1 MRLQNI
7 YCIMLW
13 NIGKVGVIMLDSS
26 TSLMLLILLGVIIL
40 VILSVAFLTH
50 MKKVDKDNDIKLSHI
65 DESVREIKQCVTYLG
80 KNAVAEHR
88 NEWGGRE
95 TKPDVRGALN
105 ESILPGTSGKGNIKP
120 DVGVEPETVKSVGT
134 FESEKMEPE
143 ARTRENMVT
152 GISRTST
159 QIKNADVP
167 RAGSAPLDRL
177 VSGGAAPRR
186 TGLYREGSRVPNPV
200 GQSVS
205 KPVEPRVPKPEE
217 PRISR
222 IEPHEVHSLDQVL
235 ANLERPGSPGGSPGS
250 ANKAG
255 LSNSRN
261 TDFKSQPAGYN
272 PAEVSVTETL
282 KAGELKTKDV
292 GIEKVSVP
300 IEKDR
305 SCISR
310 TAADKK
316 PIPTHFVDR
325 STATD
330 RQGRVYS
337 VDQLKEQIK

>member
-105 ESILPGTSGKGNIKP
+105 ESISPGT
-120 DVGVEPETVKSVGT
+120 
-134 FESEKMEPE
+134 
-143 ARTRENMVT
+143 
-152 GISRTST
+152 SRTST

-200 GQSVS
+200 GQSVPNPVEPRIPN
-205 KPVEPRVPKPEE
+205 PVEPRVPKPEE

-222 IEPHEVHSLDQVL
+222 IEPQV
-235 ANLERPGSPGGSPGS
+235 ADR
-250 ANKAG
+250 
-255 LSNSRN
+255 
-261 TDFKSQPAGYN
+261 KS
-272 PAEVSVTETL
+272 VV
-282 KAGELKTKDV
+282 
-292 GIEKVSVP
+292 
-300 IEKDR
+300 
-305 SCISR
+305 
-310 TAADKK
+310 
-316 PIPTHFVDR
+316 
-325 STATD
+325 
-330 RQGRVYS
+330 
-337 VDQLKEQIK
+337 

>member
-1 MRLQNI
+1 
-7 YCIMLW
+7 
-13 NIGKVGVIMLDSS
+13 MLDSS

-105 ESILPGTSGKGNIKP
+105 ESISPGT
-120 DVGVEPETVKSVGT
+120 
-134 FESEKMEPE
+134 
-143 ARTRENMVT
+143 
-152 GISRTST
+152 SRTST

-200 GQSVS
+200 GQSVPNPVEPRIPN
-205 KPVEPRVPKPEE
+205 PVEPRVPKPEE

-222 IEPHEVHSLDQVL
+222 IAPHEVHSLDQVL
-235 ANLERPGSPGGSPGS
+235 ANLERPGSPGGNPGS

-305 SCISR
+305 SRISR

>member
-105 ESILPGTSGKGNIKP
+105 ESISP
-120 DVGVEPETVKSVGT
+120 
-134 FESEKMEPE
+134 
-143 ARTRENMVT
+143 

-159 QIKNADVP
+159 QIKDADVP

-200 GQSVS
+200 GQSVPNPVGQS
-205 KPVEPRVPKPEE
+205 VPKPVEPRVPNSIEQSVPKPEE

-222 IEPHEVHSLDQVL
+222 IAPHEVHSLDQVL

-305 SCISR
+305 SRISR

>member
-1 MRLQNI
+1 
-7 YCIMLW
+7 
-13 NIGKVGVIMLDSS
+13 MLDSS

-105 ESILPGTSGKGNIKP
+105 ESISPGT
-120 DVGVEPETVKSVGT
+120 
-134 FESEKMEPE
+134 
-143 ARTRENMVT
+143 
-152 GISRTST
+152 SRTST
-159 QIKNADVP
+159 QIKNADVL

-200 GQSVS
+200 GQSVP
-205 KPVEPRVPKPEE
+205 KPVEPRVPNSIEQSVPKPEE

-222 IEPHEVHSLDQVL
+222 IAPHEVHSLDQVL

-261 TDFKSQPAGYN
+261 TDFKSQPAGDN

-305 SCISR
+305 SRISR

>member
-105 ESILPGTSGKGNIKP
+105 ESISP
-120 DVGVEPETVKSVGT
+120 
-134 FESEKMEPE
+134 
-143 ARTRENMVT
+143 

-167 RAGSAPLDRL
+167 CAGSAPLDRL

-205 KPVEPRVPKPEE
+205 KPVEQSVSKPVEPRVPNPVEPRVPKPEE

-305 SCISR
+305 SRISR

>member
-1 MRLQNI
+1 
-7 YCIMLW
+7 MLW

-105 ESILPGTSGKGNIKP
+105 ESISP
-120 DVGVEPETVKSVGT
+120 
-134 FESEKMEPE
+134 
-143 ARTRENMVT
+143 

-205 KPVEPRVPKPEE
+205 KPVEPRVPNPVEPRVPKPEE

-305 SCISR
+305 SRISR

>member
-1 MRLQNI
+1 
-7 YCIMLW
+7 
-13 NIGKVGVIMLDSS
+13 MLDSS

-105 ESILPGTSGKGNIKP
+105 ESISPSPGT
-120 DVGVEPETVKSVGT
+120 
-134 FESEKMEPE
+134 
-143 ARTRENMVT
+143 
-152 GISRTST
+152 SRTST

-186 TGLYREGSRVPNPV
+186 TGLYRKGSRVPNPV

-205 KPVEPRVPKPEE
+205 KPVEPRVPNSIEQSVPKPEE

-305 SCISR
+305 SRISR

>member
-105 ESILPGTSGKGNIKP
+105 ESISPGT
-120 DVGVEPETVKSVGT
+120 
-134 FESEKMEPE
+134 
-143 ARTRENMVT
+143 
-152 GISRTST
+152 SRTST

>member
-1 MRLQNI
+1 
-7 YCIMLW
+7 
-13 NIGKVGVIMLDSS
+13 MLDSS

-105 ESILPGTSGKGNIKP
+105 ESISP
-120 DVGVEPETVKSVGT
+120 
-134 FESEKMEPE
+134 
-143 ARTRENMVT
+143 

-159 QIKNADVP
+159 QIKDADVP

-200 GQSVS
+200 GQSVPNPVGQS
-205 KPVEPRVPKPEE
+205 VPKPVEPRVPNSIEQSVPKPEE

-222 IEPHEVHSLDQVL
+222 IAPHEVHSLDQVL

-305 SCISR
+305 SRISR

>member
-105 ESILPGTSGKGNIKP
+105 ESISPSPGT
-120 DVGVEPETVKSVGT
+120 
-134 FESEKMEPE
+134 
-143 ARTRENMVT
+143 
-152 GISRTST
+152 SRTST

-200 GQSVS
+200 GQSVPN
-205 KPVEPRVPKPEE
+205 PVEPRVPKPEE

-292 GIEKVSVP
+292 GIEKV
-300 IEKDR
+300 
-305 SCISR
+305 
-310 TAADKK
+310 
-316 PIPTHFVDR
+316 
-325 STATD
+325 
-330 RQGRVYS
+330 
-337 VDQLKEQIK
+337 

>member
-1 MRLQNI
+1 
-7 YCIMLW
+7 MLW

-105 ESILPGTSGKGNIKP
+105 ESISPGT
-120 DVGVEPETVKSVGT
+120 
-134 FESEKMEPE
+134 
-143 ARTRENMVT
+143 
-152 GISRTST
+152 SRTST

-205 KPVEPRVPKPEE
+205 KPVEPRVPNSIEQSVPKPEE

-222 IEPHEVHSLDQVL
+222 IAPHEVHSLDQVL

-305 SCISR
+305 SRISR

>member
-1 MRLQNI
+1 
-7 YCIMLW
+7 
-13 NIGKVGVIMLDSS
+13 MLDSS

-95 TKPDVRGALN
+95 TKPNVRGALN
-105 ESILPGTSGKGNIKP
+105 ESISPGT
-120 DVGVEPETVKSVGT
+120 
-134 FESEKMEPE
+134 
-143 ARTRENMVT
+143 
-152 GISRTST
+152 SRTST
-159 QIKNADVP
+159 QIKDADVP

-186 TGLYREGSRVPNPV
+186 TGLYREGTRVPNPV

-205 KPVEPRVPKPEE
+205 KPVEPRVPNSIEQSVPKPEE

-222 IEPHEVHSLDQVL
+222 IAPHEVHSLDQVL
-235 ANLERPGSPGGSPGS
+235 ANLERPGSPGGNPGS

-305 SCISR
+305 SRISR

>member
-105 ESILPGTSGKGNIKP
+105 ESISPGT
-120 DVGVEPETVKSVGT
+120 
-134 FESEKMEPE
+134 
-143 ARTRENMVT
+143 
-152 GISRTST
+152 SRTST

-200 GQSVS
+200 GQSVPNPVEPRIPN
-205 KPVEPRVPKPEE
+205 PVEPRVPNPEE

>member
-1 MRLQNI
+1 
-7 YCIMLW
+7 
-13 NIGKVGVIMLDSS
+13 MLDSS

-40 VILSVAFLTH
+40 VILSVVFLTH

-105 ESILPGTSGKGNIKP
+105 ESISPGT
-120 DVGVEPETVKSVGT
+120 
-134 FESEKMEPE
+134 
-143 ARTRENMVT
+143 
-152 GISRTST
+152 SRTST

-200 GQSVS
+200 
-205 KPVEPRVPKPEE
+205 EPRVPKPEE

-222 IEPHEVHSLDQVL
+222 IAPHEVHSLDQVL
-235 ANLERPGSPGGSPGS
+235 ADLEKHGSPGGSPGS

-261 TDFKSQPAGYN
+261 TDFKSQPAGHN
-272 PAEVSVTETL
+272 PAEVSVTEIL

-305 SCISR
+305 SRISR

>member
-1 MRLQNI
+1 
-7 YCIMLW
+7 
-13 NIGKVGVIMLDSS
+13 MLDSS

-105 ESILPGTSGKGNIKP
+105 ESISPGT
-120 DVGVEPETVKSVGT
+120 
-134 FESEKMEPE
+134 
-143 ARTRENMVT
+143 
-152 GISRTST
+152 SRTST

-200 GQSVS
+200 GQSVPNPVEPRIPN
-205 KPVEPRVPKPEE
+205 PVEPRVPKPEE

-235 ANLERPGSPGGSPGS
+235 ANLERPGSPGGNPGS

-305 SCISR
+305 SRISR

>member
-1 MRLQNI
+1 
-7 YCIMLW
+7 
-13 NIGKVGVIMLDSS
+13 MLDSS

-105 ESILPGTSGKGNIKP
+105 ESISPGT
-120 DVGVEPETVKSVGT
+120 
-134 FESEKMEPE
+134 
-143 ARTRENMVT
+143 
-152 GISRTST
+152 SRTST

-205 KPVEPRVPKPEE
+205 KPVEPRVPNSIEQSVPKPEE

-222 IEPHEVHSLDQVL
+222 IAPHEVHSLDQVL
-235 ANLERPGSPGGSPGS
+235 ANLERPGPPGGNPGS

-305 SCISR
+305 SRISR

>member
-1 MRLQNI
+1 
-7 YCIMLW
+7 
-13 NIGKVGVIMLDSS
+13 MLDSS

-50 MKKVDKDNDIKLSHI
+50 MKKIDKDNDIKLSHI

-105 ESILPGTSGKGNIKP
+105 ESISPGT
-120 DVGVEPETVKSVGT
+120 
-134 FESEKMEPE
+134 
-143 ARTRENMVT
+143 
-152 GISRTST
+152 SRTST

-200 GQSVS
+200 GQSVP
-205 KPVEPRVPKPEE
+205 KPVEPRVPNSIEQSVPKPEE

-222 IEPHEVHSLDQVL
+222 IAPHEVHSLDQVL

-261 TDFKSQPAGYN
+261 TDFKSQPAGDN

-305 SCISR
+305 SRISR

>member
-1 MRLQNI
+1 
-7 YCIMLW
+7 
-13 NIGKVGVIMLDSS
+13 MLDSS

-80 KNAVAEHR
+80 KSAVAEHR

-105 ESILPGTSGKGNIKP
+105 ESISPGTSGKGNIKP

-152 GISRTST
+152 GISRAST

-200 GQSVS
+200 GQSVP
-205 KPVEPRVPKPEE
+205 KPVEPRVPNPEE

-222 IEPHEVHSLDQVL
+222 IAPHEVHSLDQVF
-235 ANLERPGSPGGSPGS
+235 ANLERPGSPGGNPGS

>member
-1 MRLQNI
+1 
-7 YCIMLW
+7 MLW

-105 ESILPGTSGKGNIKP
+105 ESISPGT
-120 DVGVEPETVKSVGT
+120 
-134 FESEKMEPE
+134 
-143 ARTRENMVT
+143 
-152 GISRTST
+152 SRTST

-186 TGLYREGSRVPNPV
+186 TGLYREGLRVPNPV

-205 KPVEPRVPKPEE
+205 KPVEPRVPNSIEQSVPKPEE

-222 IEPHEVHSLDQVL
+222 IAPHEVHSLDQVL
-235 ANLERPGSPGGSPGS
+235 ANLERPGSPGGNPGS

-305 SCISR
+305 SRISR

>member
-1 MRLQNI
+1 
-7 YCIMLW
+7 MLW

-105 ESILPGTSGKGNIKP
+105 ESISPGT
-120 DVGVEPETVKSVGT
+120 
-134 FESEKMEPE
+134 
-143 ARTRENMVT
+143 
-152 GISRTST
+152 SRTST

-200 GQSVS
+200 GQSVPN
-205 KPVEPRVPKPEE
+205 PVEPRVPNSIEQSVPKPEE

-222 IEPHEVHSLDQVL
+222 IAPHEVHSLDQVL
-235 ANLERPGSPGGSPGS
+235 ANLERPGSPGGNPGS

-305 SCISR
+305 SRISR

>member
-1 MRLQNI
+1 
-7 YCIMLW
+7 MLW

-105 ESILPGTSGKGNIKP
+105 ESISPGT
-120 DVGVEPETVKSVGT
+120 
-134 FESEKMEPE
+134 
-143 ARTRENMVT
+143 
-152 GISRTST
+152 SRTST

-200 GQSVS
+200 GQSVP
-205 KPVEPRVPKPEE
+205 KPVEPRLPKIG
-217 PRISR
+217 RASCR
-222 IEPHEVHSLDQVL
+222 
-235 ANLERPGSPGGSPGS
+235 ER
-250 ANKAG
+250 
-255 LSNSRN
+255 
-261 TDFKSQPAGYN
+261 
-272 PAEVSVTETL
+272 V
-282 KAGELKTKDV
+282 
-292 GIEKVSVP
+292 
-300 IEKDR
+300 
-305 SCISR
+305 
-310 TAADKK
+310 
-316 PIPTHFVDR
+316 
-325 STATD
+325 
-330 RQGRVYS
+330 
-337 VDQLKEQIK
+337 

>member
-1 MRLQNI
+1 
-7 YCIMLW
+7 
-13 NIGKVGVIMLDSS
+13 MLDSS

-105 ESILPGTSGKGNIKP
+105 ESISPGT
-120 DVGVEPETVKSVGT
+120 
-134 FESEKMEPE
+134 
-143 ARTRENMVT
+143 
-152 GISRTST
+152 SRTST

-205 KPVEPRVPKPEE
+205 KPVEPRVPNSIEQSVPKPEE

-222 IEPHEVHSLDQVL
+222 IAPHEVHSLDQVL

-272 PAEVSVTETL
+272 AAEVSVTETL

>member
-1 MRLQNI
+1 
-7 YCIMLW
+7 
-13 NIGKVGVIMLDSS
+13 MLDSS

-50 MKKVDKDNDIKLSHI
+50 MKKVNKDNDIKLSHI

-105 ESILPGTSGKGNIKP
+105 ESISPGT
-120 DVGVEPETVKSVGT
+120 
-134 FESEKMEPE
+134 
-143 ARTRENMVT
+143 
-152 GISRTST
+152 SRTST

-205 KPVEPRVPKPEE
+205 KPVEPRVPNSIEQSVPKPEE

-222 IEPHEVHSLDQVL
+222 IAPHEVHSLDQVL
-235 ANLERPGSPGGSPGS
+235 ANLERPGSPGGNPGS

-305 SCISR
+305 SRISR

>member
-105 ESILPGTSGKGNIKP
+105 ESISPGT
-120 DVGVEPETVKSVGT
+120 
-134 FESEKMEPE
+134 
-143 ARTRENMVT
+143 
-152 GISRTST
+152 SRTST

-205 KPVEPRVPKPEE
+205 KSVEPRVPNSIEQSVPKPEE

-222 IEPHEVHSLDQVL
+222 IAPHEVHSLDQVL
-235 ANLERPGSPGGSPGS
+235 ANLERPCSPGGNPGS

-261 TDFKSQPAGYN
+261 TDFKSQPVGYN

-305 SCISR
+305 SRISR

>member
-105 ESILPGTSGKGNIKP
+105 ESISPGT
-120 DVGVEPETVKSVGT
+120 
-134 FESEKMEPE
+134 
-143 ARTRENMVT
+143 
-152 GISRTST
+152 SRTST

-205 KPVEPRVPKPEE
+205 KSVEPRVPNSIEQSVPKPEE

-222 IEPHEVHSLDQVL
+222 IAPHEVHSLDQVL
-235 ANLERPGSPGGSPGS
+235 ANLERPGSPGGNPGS

-305 SCISR
+305 SRISR

>member
-1 MRLQNI
+1 MT
-7 YCIMLW
+7 
-13 NIGKVGVIMLDSS
+13 GVQ
-26 TSLMLLILLGVIIL
+26 T
-40 VILSVAFLTH
+40 
-50 MKKVDKDNDIKLSHI
+50 
-65 DESVREIKQCVTYLG
+65 C
-80 KNAVAEHR
+80 
-88 NEWGGRE
+88 
-95 TKPDVRGALN
+95 ALR
-105 ESILPGTSGKGNIKP
+105 SP
-120 DVGVEPETVKSVGT
+120 
-134 FESEKMEPE
+134 
-143 ARTRENMVT
+143 
-152 GISRTST
+152 
-159 QIKNADVP
+159 
-167 RAGSAPLDRL
+167 
-177 VSGGAAPRR
+177 
-186 TGLYREGSRVPNPV
+186 RVPNSIE
-200 GQSVS
+200 QS
-205 KPVEPRVPKPEE
+205 VPKPEE

-235 ANLERPGSPGGSPGS
+235 ANLERPGSPGGNPGS

-272 PAEVSVTETL
+272 PAEMSVTETL

-305 SCISR
+305 SRISR

>member
-1 MRLQNI
+1 
-7 YCIMLW
+7 
-13 NIGKVGVIMLDSS
+13 MLDSS

-105 ESILPGTSGKGNIKP
+105 ESISPGT
-120 DVGVEPETVKSVGT
+120 
-134 FESEKMEPE
+134 
-143 ARTRENMVT
+143 
-152 GISRTST
+152 SRTST

-205 KPVEPRVPKPEE
+205 KPVEPRVPNSIEQSVPKPEE

-222 IEPHEVHSLDQVL
+222 IAPHEVHSLDQVL
-235 ANLERPGSPGGSPGS
+235 ANLERPGSPGGNPGS

-305 SCISR
+305 SRISR

>member
-65 DESVREIKQCVTYLG
+65 DESIREIKQCVTYLG

-105 ESILPGTSGKGNIKP
+105 ESISPSPGT
-120 DVGVEPETVKSVGT
+120 
-134 FESEKMEPE
+134 
-143 ARTRENMVT
+143 
-152 GISRTST
+152 SRTST

-205 KPVEPRVPKPEE
+205 KPVEPRVPNSIEQSVPKPEE

-222 IEPHEVHSLDQVL
+222 IAPHEVHSLDQVL
-235 ANLERPGSPGGSPGS
+235 ANLERPGSPGGNPGS

-305 SCISR
+305 SRISR

>member
-1 MRLQNI
+1 
-7 YCIMLW
+7 
-13 NIGKVGVIMLDSS
+13 MLDSS

-105 ESILPGTSGKGNIKP
+105 ESISPGT
-120 DVGVEPETVKSVGT
+120 
-134 FESEKMEPE
+134 
-143 ARTRENMVT
+143 
-152 GISRTST
+152 SRTST

-205 KPVEPRVPKPEE
+205 KSVEPRVPNSIEQSVPKPEE

-222 IEPHEVHSLDQVL
+222 IAPHEVHSLDQVL
-235 ANLERPGSPGGSPGS
+235 ANLERPGSPGGNPGS

-261 TDFKSQPAGYN
+261 TDFKSQPVGYN

>member
-1 MRLQNI
+1 
-7 YCIMLW
+7 
-13 NIGKVGVIMLDSS
+13 MLDSS

-105 ESILPGTSGKGNIKP
+105 ESISPGT
-120 DVGVEPETVKSVGT
+120 
-134 FESEKMEPE
+134 
-143 ARTRENMVT
+143 
-152 GISRTST
+152 SRTST

-200 GQSVS
+200 GQSVPNPVEPRIPN
-205 KPVEPRVPKPEE
+205 PVEPRVPKPEE

-222 IEPHEVHSLDQVL
+222 IEPREVHSLDQVL

-305 SCISR
+305 SRISR

>member
-1 MRLQNI
+1 
-7 YCIMLW
+7 MLW

-40 VILSVAFLTH
+40 VILSVAFLAH

-88 NEWGGRE
+88 NEWGDRQ

-105 ESILPGTSGKGNIKP
+105 ESISP
-120 DVGVEPETVKSVGT
+120 
-134 FESEKMEPE
+134 
-143 ARTRENMVT
+143 
-152 GISRTST
+152 GISRAST

-167 RAGSAPLDRL
+167 RAGGAPLDRL
-177 VSGGAAPRR
+177 VSGGAASRR
-186 TGLYREGSRVPNPV
+186 TGLYREDRCVPNPG
-200 GQSVS
+200 GQSI
-205 KPVEPRVPKPEE
+205 PKPEE

-222 IEPHEVHSLDQVL
+222 IAPHEVHSLDQVL
-235 ANLERPGSPGGSPGS
+235 ADLGKHGSPGGSPGR

-261 TDFKSQPAGYN
+261 TDFKSQPAGHN

-305 SCISR
+305 SRISR

>member
-1 MRLQNI
+1 
-7 YCIMLW
+7 
-13 NIGKVGVIMLDSS
+13 MLDSS

-105 ESILPGTSGKGNIKP
+105 ESISPGT
-120 DVGVEPETVKSVGT
+120 
-134 FESEKMEPE
+134 
-143 ARTRENMVT
+143 
-152 GISRTST
+152 SRTST

-205 KPVEPRVPKPEE
+205 KSVEPRVPNSIEQSVPKPEE

-222 IEPHEVHSLDQVL
+222 IAPHEVHSLDQVL
-235 ANLERPGSPGGSPGS
+235 ANLERPGSPGGNPGS

-261 TDFKSQPAGYN
+261 TDFKSQPVGYN

-305 SCISR
+305 SRISR

>member
-1 MRLQNI
+1 
-7 YCIMLW
+7 
-13 NIGKVGVIMLDSS
+13 MLDSS

-105 ESILPGTSGKGNIKP
+105 ESISPGT
-120 DVGVEPETVKSVGT
+120 
-134 FESEKMEPE
+134 
-143 ARTRENMVT
+143 
-152 GISRTST
+152 SRTST

-205 KPVEPRVPKPEE
+205 KPVEPRVPNSIEQSVPKPEE

-305 SCISR
+305 SRISR

>member
-105 ESILPGTSGKGNIKP
+105 ESISPSPGT
-120 DVGVEPETVKSVGT
+120 
-134 FESEKMEPE
+134 
-143 ARTRENMVT
+143 
-152 GISRTST
+152 SRTST

-186 TGLYREGSRVPNPV
+186 TGLYRKGSRVPNPV

-205 KPVEPRVPKPEE
+205 KPVEPRVPNSIEQSVPKPEE

-305 SCISR
+305 SRISR

>member
-1 MRLQNI
+1 
-7 YCIMLW
+7 
-13 NIGKVGVIMLDSS
+13 MLDSS

-105 ESILPGTSGKGNIKP
+105 ESISPGT
-120 DVGVEPETVKSVGT
+120 
-134 FESEKMEPE
+134 
-143 ARTRENMVT
+143 
-152 GISRTST
+152 SRTST

-186 TGLYREGSRVPNPV
+186 TGLYREGSRVPNPEEPRV
-200 GQSVS
+200 P
-205 KPVEPRVPKPEE
+205 KPVEPRVPNSIEQSVPKPVEPRVPNSIEQSVPKPEE

-222 IEPHEVHSLDQVL
+222 IAPHEVHSLDQVL

-305 SCISR
+305 SRISR

>member
-105 ESILPGTSGKGNIKP
+105 ESISP
-120 DVGVEPETVKSVGT
+120 
-134 FESEKMEPE
+134 
-143 ARTRENMVT
+143 

-200 GQSVS
+200 GQSVP
-205 KPVEPRVPKPEE
+205 KPVEPRVPNSIEQSVPKPEE

-222 IEPHEVHSLDQVL
+222 IAPHEVHSLDQVL
-235 ANLERPGSPGGSPGS
+235 ANLERPGSPGGNPGS

-305 SCISR
+305 SRISR

>member
-1 MRLQNI
+1 
-7 YCIMLW
+7 
-13 NIGKVGVIMLDSS
+13 MLDSS

-105 ESILPGTSGKGNIKP
+105 ESISPGT
-120 DVGVEPETVKSVGT
+120 
-134 FESEKMEPE
+134 
-143 ARTRENMVT
+143 
-152 GISRTST
+152 SRTST

-205 KPVEPRVPKPEE
+205 KPVEPRIPNSIEQSVPKPEE

-222 IEPHEVHSLDQVL
+222 IAPHEVHSLEQVL
-235 ANLERPGSPGGSPGS
+235 ANLERPGSPGGNPGS

-305 SCISR
+305 SRISR

>member
-1 MRLQNI
+1 
-7 YCIMLW
+7 
-13 NIGKVGVIMLDSS
+13 MLDSS

-65 DESVREIKQCVTYLG
+65 DESIREIKQCVTYLG

-105 ESILPGTSGKGNIKP
+105 ESISPSPGT
-120 DVGVEPETVKSVGT
+120 
-134 FESEKMEPE
+134 
-143 ARTRENMVT
+143 
-152 GISRTST
+152 SRTST

-205 KPVEPRVPKPEE
+205 KPVEPRVPNSIEQSVPKPEE

-222 IEPHEVHSLDQVL
+222 IAPHEVHSLDQVL
-235 ANLERPGSPGGSPGS
+235 ANLERPGSPGGNPGS

-305 SCISR
+305 SRISR

>member
-1 MRLQNI
+1 
-7 YCIMLW
+7 
-13 NIGKVGVIMLDSS
+13 MLDSS

-105 ESILPGTSGKGNIKP
+105 ESISPGT
-120 DVGVEPETVKSVGT
+120 
-134 FESEKMEPE
+134 
-143 ARTRENMVT
+143 
-152 GISRTST
+152 SRTST

-167 RAGSAPLDRL
+167 RAGSTPLDRL

-205 KPVEPRVPKPEE
+205 KPVEPRVPNSIEQSVPKPEE

-222 IEPHEVHSLDQVL
+222 IAPHEVHSLDQVL
-235 ANLERPGSPGGSPGS
+235 ANLERPGSPGGNPGS

-305 SCISR
+305 SRISR

>member
-1 MRLQNI
+1 
-7 YCIMLW
+7 MLW

-105 ESILPGTSGKGNIKP
+105 ESISPGT
-120 DVGVEPETVKSVGT
+120 
-134 FESEKMEPE
+134 
-143 ARTRENMVT
+143 
-152 GISRTST
+152 SRTST

-177 VSGGAAPRR
+177 VSGGATPRR

-205 KPVEPRVPKPEE
+205 KPVEPRVPNSIEQSVPKPEE

-222 IEPHEVHSLDQVL
+222 IAPHEVHSLDQVL
-235 ANLERPGSPGGSPGS
+235 ANLERPGSPGGNPGS

-305 SCISR
+305 SRISR